1 MCRLKFLNND
11 AIFLENSYSYFNILI
26 RNITEKINQN
36 DNSMTRDNI
45 NEKFLTKQTKISKN

>member
-11 AIFLENSYSYFNILI
+11 AIFVENYSYFNILI